1 MRKEQEAICGIY
13 LITNKINGK
22 KYVGQST
29 DILYRWGQHIS
40 YINKLRHKSL
50 LKSAFQHYGI
60 DNFNFEIIEICS
72 PEELDDKEK
81 YYINKY
87 NTYYLAK
94 NSNGYNM
101 TLGGNGQNGYGKSV
115 KQYDLDGNFI
125 RIYNTIIEAALD
137 TGVKDSSIVNC
148 CAKRRNCCG
157 GYMWCY
163 ADEEIV
169 QPCKRRGKRVCQY
182 DLQGNY
188 IRTFNSAAE
197 AGRCV
202 NRERM
207 QISQCCRSKK
217 GSVAKFQWRYEGDIP
232 PGKYVCRS

>member
-29 DILYRWGQHIS
+29 DILYRWSQHIS
-40 YINKLRHKSL
+40 YINKLHHKSL
-50 LKSAFQHYGI
+50 LKSAFQHYGV

-169 QPCKRRGKRVCQY
+169 KPCKRRGTKVYQY
-182 DLQGNY
+182 DFEGNLVNVY
-188 IRTFNSAAE
+188 NTAQEAAD
-197 AGRCV
+197 AV
-202 NRERM
+202 NASIQSIAM
-207 QISQCCRSKK
+207 CCRGLTKSSRKY
-217 GSVAKFQWRYEGDIP
+217 QWRYEGSP
-232 PGKYVCRS
+232 TPGPYNCS